1 MATQALQLIKRHPK
15 RLTALLA
22 AVLLGG
28 GGGAFAVA
36 SLAPDISDVAVRDV
50 VEVVEPATLAQQ
62 IEALDARALRLFRS
76 DTIRA
81 TDTVE
86 SLFARLGLS
95 DAAAAAFVRNDRD
108 FRTQVMGRAGRL
120 VSAEA
125 NAQHGLERLTAR
137 WTPDNDG
144 EFRRLVIQRGPD
156 GRFSTRIERAPL
168 TASTRLGSGTIR
180 SSLFAAVD
188 DARLP
193 DDVAV
198 QVADILGGRVDFHRG
213 LRKGDRFSVVYEA
226 LEADGEPM
234 RTGRVLSVEF
244 VNNGKSHTALW
255 FQEASKKGG
264 YYSLDG
270 KSLQSAYL
278 TSPMQ
283 FSRVTSGFAMRFH
296 PIHQT
301 WRAHLGVD
309 YGAPVG
315 TPVRTVGD
323 GVVDFAGVQGGFGN
337 VVFIRHN
344 GSDTTVYA
352 HLSRIDV
359 RKGQSVSQGQRVG
372 AVGATGWATGPHLHF
387 EFRVNGRHQDPLTVA
402 RRSEGQPLTAES
414 RPAFDRLAQATRL
427 KLAAAASVATVARVE

>member
-1 MATQALQLIKRHPK
+1 MIKRHPK

-36 SLAPDISDVAVRDV
+36 SLAPDVSDVAVRDV
-50 VEVVEPATLAQQ
+50 VEVVEPAALAQQ

-76 DTIRA
+76 DTIRP

-86 SLFARLGLS
+86 ALFARLGLS

-137 WTPDNDG
+137 WAPDNDG

-168 TASTRLGSGTIR
+168 TTSTRLGSGTIR

-255 FQEASKKGG
+255 FQEAGKKGG

-337 VVFIRHN
+337 VVIIRHN

-359 RKGQSVSQGQRVG
+359 RKGQGVSQGQRVG

-414 RPAFDRLAQATRL
+414 RPAFDRLAIATRL

>member
-1 MATQALQLIKRHPK
+1 MQALQLIQRHPK
-15 RLTALLA
+15 RITAFLA
-22 AVLLGG
+22 AVMLGG
-28 GGGAFAVA
+28 GGGALAVA
-36 SLAPDISDVAVRDV
+36 SLGPDISEVTVRDV
-50 VEVVEPATLAQQ
+50 VEAVEPVSLAAQ

-76 DTIRA
+76 DTIRP

-95 DAAAAAFVRNDRD
+95 DAPAAAYVRNDRD
-108 FRTQVMGRAGRL
+108 FRTQIMGRAGRM
-120 VSAEA
+120 VSVET

-137 WTPDNDG
+137 WAPDNEG
-144 EFRRLVIQRGPD
+144 EFRRLVVQRGAD
-156 GRFSTRIERAPL
+156 GRLATRIERAPL
-168 TASTRLGSGTIR
+168 TTSTRLGSGTIR

-188 DARLP
+188 DARIS
-193 DDVAV
+193 DEVAM
-198 QVADILGGRVDFHRG
+198 QVADILGGRIDFHRG
-213 LRKGDRFSVVYEA
+213 LRKGDRFHVVYET

-234 RTGRVLSVEF
+234 RAGRVVSVEF
-244 VNNGKSHTALW
+244 VNNGKSHTAVW
-255 FQEASKKGG
+255 FQEPGKKGG

-270 KSLQSAYL
+270 KSLQSTYL
-278 TSPMQ
+278 ASPMQ

-337 VVFIRHN
+337 VVIVRHN

-359 RKGQSVSQGQRVG
+359 RRGQSVTQGQRVG

-402 RRSEGQPLTAES
+402 RRSEGLPLSAEA
-414 RPAFDRLAQATRL
+414 RPAFNRLASAARL
-427 KLAAAASVATVARVE
+427 TLDAAASVATVARVE

>member
-1 MATQALQLIKRHPK
+1 MIKRHPK

-36 SLAPDISDVAVRDV
+36 SLAPDVSDVAVRDV
-50 VEVVEPATLAQQ
+50 VEVVEPAALAQQ

-76 DTIRA
+76 DTIRP

-86 SLFARLGLS
+86 ALFARLGLS

-137 WTPDNDG
+137 WAPDNDG

-168 TASTRLGSGTIR
+168 TTSTRLGSGTIR

-198 QVADILGGRVDFHRG
+198 QVADILGDWRRSARLRRGAPRGRPWLRRRG
-213 LRKGDRFSVVYEA
+213 
-226 LEADGEPM
+226 DGRRAPWT
-234 RTGRVLSVEF
+234 RT
-244 VNNGKSHTALW
+244 HTA
-255 FQEASKKGG
+255 Q
-264 YYSLDG
+264 
-270 KSLQSAYL
+270 
-278 TSPMQ
+278 
-283 FSRVTSGFAMRFH
+283 TSG
-296 PIHQT
+296 
-301 WRAHLGVD
+301 
-309 YGAPVG
+309 
-315 TPVRTVGD
+315 
-323 GVVDFAGVQGGFGN
+323 
-337 VVFIRHN
+337 
-344 GSDTTVYA
+344 
-352 HLSRIDV
+352 
-359 RKGQSVSQGQRVG
+359 
-372 AVGATGWATGPHLHF
+372 
-387 EFRVNGRHQDPLTVA
+387 
-402 RRSEGQPLTAES
+402 
-414 RPAFDRLAQATRL
+414 
-427 KLAAAASVATVARVE
+427 AAARASGPPAAPGP